1 MKQRIWEIDALRGIC
16 ILGMIVI
23 HFFYDLVDI
32 YALVSWDYPDFIQFF
47 FDWGGIIFLLI
58 SGASATLGSR
68 CVKRGLIV
76 FTCGM
81 LCTAVTW
88 AMAEM
93 DMLADHIVIWFGIL
107 HCLGLCMLLWQ
118 LCKRMPVWLFAV
130 LGTILIIAGFWLKT
144 QQADFPWLAWLGLR
158 SPGFTSGDY
167 FPLLPNFGY
176 FLVGAALGRILYRNK
191 TTLLPK
197 INSQTP
203 VLRFLQFC
211 GRHSLWIYLIHQPV
225 LNGIFLILGGIL

>member
-16 ILGMIVI
+16 IFGMIVI
-23 HFFYDLVDI
+23 HFFYDLVDV
-32 YALVSWDYPDFIQFF
+32 YALVSWNYPDFIQFF

-58 SGASATLGSR
+58 SGVSATLGSR
-68 CVKRGLIV
+68 SVKRGLIV
-76 FTCGM
+76 FACGM

-93 DMLADHIVIWFGIL
+93 GMLAERIVIWFGIL

-118 LCKRMPVWLFAV
+118 LCKRMPAWLLAV
-130 LGTILIIAGFWLKT
+130 LGIALIVAGFWLET
-144 QQADFPWLAWLGLR
+144 QTADYPWLVWLGLR
-158 SPGFTSGDY
+158 FPGFTSGDY

-176 FLVGAALGRILYRNK
+176 FLVGATLGRTLYRNK

-197 INSQTP
+197 INSQAP

-225 LNGIFLILGGIL
+225 LNGIFLVLGGIL

>member
-16 ILGMIVI
+16 IFGMIVI
-23 HFFYDLVDI
+23 HFFYDLVDV

-58 SGASATLGSR
+58 SGVSATLGSR
-68 CVKRGLIV
+68 SVKRGLIV
-76 FTCGM
+76 FACGM

-93 DMLADHIVIWFGIL
+93 GMLAERIVIWFGVL

-118 LCKRMPVWLFAV
+118 LCKRMPAWLLAV
-130 LGTILIIAGFWLKT
+130 LGIALIVAGFWLEAQT
-144 QQADFPWLAWLGLR
+144 ADYPWLVWLGLR
-158 SPGFTSGDY
+158 FPGFTSGDY

-176 FLVGAALGRILYRNK
+176 FLVGATLGRTLYRNK

-225 LNGIFLILGGIL
+225 LNGIFLVLGGIL